1 MIDRL
6 LARDSEIDMRIER
19 DMCFFRRLQHRDTAT
34 SFFNTHTHSLT
45 PTLTHTP
52 HMTGQQWLAGQV
64 VPEEFF
70 FRVLQIFLTKTGS
83 ARIFFWQP
91 GGHAT
96 SENYFQSVRNVFVC
110 LCLFLYA
117 GTMLQKFKVMLGIL
131 LKCKAQL
138 LEINRAPTAG

>member
-70 FRVLQIFLTKTGS
+70 FRVLQIFLTTSGQQEFFDRQGVTQHPK
-83 ARIFFWQP
+83 IFPECYKCFLLFMFV
-91 GGHAT
+91 
-96 SENYFQSVRNVFVC
+96 YVRRH
-110 LCLFLYA
+110 YA
-117 GTMLQKFKVMLGIL
+117 AKI
-131 LKCKAQL
+131 
-138 LEINRAPTAG
+138 